1 MPAILQ
7 MKDNKAQPQEN
18 EQQSYSLSLL
28 VALLHNQKPMLY
40 NAPGFK
46 P

>member
-18 EQQSYSLSLL
+18 EQSYSLSLL